1 MRKAKKKLSWKEEEP
16 EIRVNSLQELILK
29 IGLIDGSFL
38 LNISPRDSIILINN
52 RVQKAIHE
60 HLIQK
65 KVELGGL
72 LLGSVY
78 SLNSEDSN
86 SYAIVITHS
95 ISSVEFKSTTV
106 SLSLGVDVWNAARP
120 YLGKGMMVV
129 GWYHS
134 HPGFG
139 AFFSSTDRYTQ
150 KHFFKEPYHIG
161 LVVDPF
167 RQEEKW
173 FLGADASEAKH
184 KYSFE

>member
-1 MRKAKKKLSWKEEEP
+1 MKVTKKKLTWKEKEP

-29 IGLIDGSFL
+29 IGLIDGLLL
-38 LNISPRDSIILINN
+38 LNISPRDPIILINKD
-52 RVQKAIHE
+52 VHKAIYE
-60 HLIQK
+60 HLTQK
-65 KVELGGL
+65 KIELGGL
-72 LLGSVY
+72 LLGSVF
-78 SLNSEDSN
+78 SLNSEDGN
-86 SYAIVITHS
+86 FHTVVISHS
-95 ISSVEFKSTTV
+95 IPSVEFKSTTV

-150 KHFFKEPYHIG
+150 KHFFKEPYHVG

-167 RQEEKW
+167 REEEMW
-173 FLGADASEAKH
+173 FLGKDSSEAKY
-184 KYSFE
+184 KFDLS